1 MANLSELGTAIEH
14 RNNQK
19 HYFYPMNKNTKKDP
33 KSELLKFLK
42 NGRQDL
48 YKTKIEQEVPKNSSG
63 KFMTIQNYPVNFDQ
77 PQQESQFT
85 DEIGVQVNETPLE
98 SDD

>member
-42 NGRQDL
+42 NGR
-48 YKTKIEQEVPKNSSG
+48 
-63 KFMTIQNYPVNFDQ
+63 
-77 PQQESQFT
+77 
-85 DEIGVQVNETPLE
+85 
-98 SDD
+98 